1 MNIRDILN
9 KKTFYD
15 SHVNFS
21 ERTLIDYEISPGT
34 NAKFNIIKNQL
45 GKRQFDRAID
55 IGCSGNSILPFLDNI
70 HHRFYLDIARVPLR
84 QFSHIRANFP
94 LVSVLEQMAL
104 RKESF
109 DLVTALDVLEHVKDD
124 KGAIQELYR
133 ILKPGGILLLSVPHR
148 MKFYSYQDMIIG
160 HYRRYELKGLVN
172 LFEQYNMEYL
182 RYFGI
187 YGQAMRVQLFQA
199 ANPDQ
204 TERKLLELRNNYTEN
219 PLFRKIWKKVV
230 KFGKYW
236 MTLDAKFQPLPQIMN
251 IGVIFRKK
259 PKN

>member
-70 HHRFYLDIARVPLR
+70 QQRFYLDIARVPLR

-94 LVSVLEQMAL
+94 LVSVLEKMAL
-104 RKESF
+104 KTESF

-148 MKFYSYQDMIIG
+148 MKFSIGKTISLKCHYPCQQLNLAVLSFHTLEKTMPHSLYSPF
-160 HYRRYELKGLVN
+160 L
-172 LFEQYNMEYL
+172 
-182 RYFGI
+182 
-187 YGQAMRVQLFQA
+187 
-199 ANPDQ
+199 
-204 TERKLLELRNNYTEN
+204 
-219 PLFRKIWKKVV
+219 
-230 KFGKYW
+230 
-236 MTLDAKFQPLPQIMN
+236 
-251 IGVIFRKK
+251 
-259 PKN
+259 